1 MSIQEPSVEQKNKTY
16 SLRYRSLPQ
25 KKEGSNAVKKAKKK
39 NDPQN
44 PTKKNKE
51 QAVEFVL
58 WEEICMGTHAAV
70 QNKYLS
76 ELSVMVLSI
85 SNDAGENLCAT

>member
-1 MSIQEPSVEQKNKTY
+1 MQSRK
-16 SLRYRSLPQ
+16 L
-25 KKEGSNAVKKAKKK
+25 KKK
-39 NDPQN
+39 QNPQN
-44 PTKKNKE
+44 PTKKNKK

-85 SNDAGENLCAT
+85 SNDAGENLCAM